1 MFKKILVAT
10 DGSKPANRAS
20 NVAADLAE
28 KYLASILLLSVVQPR
43 SHIRIGVSIE
53 YLTILKTRHE
63 KLLAASKRK
72 LEKNKPALKVSTKLL
87 IGRPSKKIVQM
98 AKEEG
103 SDLIVIGSR
112 GLGGMNR
119 HLLGSVSD
127 RVANEAPCP
136 VLIVK

>member
-1 MFKKILVAT
+1 MFKKILVAI

-20 NVAADLAE
+20 NIAADLAE
-28 KYLASILLLSVVQPR
+28 KYLGSILLLSVVQPR
-43 SHIRIGVSIE
+43 SHIRTSVSIE
-53 YLTILKTRHE
+53 YLTILKTRYE

-112 GLGGMNR
+112 GLGGMSR